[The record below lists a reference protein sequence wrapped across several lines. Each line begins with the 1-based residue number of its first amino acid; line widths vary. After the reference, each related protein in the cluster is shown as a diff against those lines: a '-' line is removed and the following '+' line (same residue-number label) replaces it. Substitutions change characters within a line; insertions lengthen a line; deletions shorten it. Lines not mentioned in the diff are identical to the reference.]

1 MTVTVICDFFANL
14 RRGRKFFGP
23 IIEAG
28 GYFKR
33 IKRTFTHF
41 RSHRKIVTIDGE
53 IAYIG
58 GMNIGKQYANGGK
71 VKTPWRDT
79 QIRLT
84 GGCVAI
90 LENYVNMDTLCS
102 MNKSEL
108 EDWEDRCQIRKLP
121 EPDHYPNTCQ
131 FIVGGVDNH
140 RECMKMCYLSM
151 IRNASKSIR
160 IQSPYFVPDISIFD
174 ELRTA
179 CASGVQ
185 VEIMLPGIRSNF
197 FLEPVSDYY
206 ANQLA
211 EYGAKIYKY
220 NGYIHAKTMI
230 VDDELC
236 CIGPVNMD
244 IRSLEVD
251 DEICGIFYNNSL
263 VREYQ
268 HIYDRDIESSARFD
282 HEKYLRR
289 GHLCKLREK
298 FFLLFAP
305 LM

>member
-1 MTVTVICDFFANL
+1 MTVICDFFANL
-14 RRGRKFFGP
+14 GRGRKFFGP

-41 RSHRKIVTIDGE
+41 RSHGKIVTIDGE
-53 IAYIG
+53 ITYTG
-58 GMNIGKQYANGGK
+58 GMNIGKQYANSGK

-108 EDWEDRCQIRKLP
+108 EDREDRCQIRKLP
-121 EPDHYPNTCQ
+121 QPDHYPNTCQ
-131 FIVGGVDNH
+131 FMVGGVDNH

-151 IRNASKSIR
+151 IRNASKSVR
-160 IQSPYFVPDISIFD
+160 IQS
-174 ELRTA
+174 
-179 CASGVQ
+179 
-185 VEIMLPGIRSNF
+185 NF
-197 FLEPVSDYY
+197 FSEPVSDYY

-211 EYGAKIYKY
+211 EYGVKIYRY
-220 NGYIHAKTMI
+220 SGYIHAKTMI

-236 CIGPVNMD
+236 CIGLVNMD

-251 DEICGIFYNNSL
+251 DEICGIFYNNAL
-263 VREYQ
+263 VHEYQ
-268 HIYDRDIESSARFD
+268 HIYDQDIESSTRFD
-282 HEKYLRR
+282 HEKYLGR